1 MAIGTFA
8 AYDEIYTGKI
18 GSNSNWTMGTAIDV
32 LKSSELE
39 NLAAAT
45 ANVLSGVTADRE
57 VLRSSVFNYDQRK
70 VGSSYYVGY
79 YDFVEMMEKLVVDEV
94 ALDEWKQA
102 YDAAS
107 VCWKKTP
114 MIYSMS
120 VGMFSIKR
128 ANGVS
133 HYIPST
139 ATSSAAQAA
148 NAAYR
153 STSWYSAAGLARL
166 GW

>member
-1 MAIGTFA
+1 M
-8 AYDEIYTGKI
+8 KLPWMN
-18 GSNSNWTMGTAIDV
+18 GSKHMMQ
-32 LKSSELE
+32 L
-39 NLAAAT
+39 
-45 ANVLSGVTADRE
+45 LS
-57 VLRSSVFNYDQRK
+57 
-70 VGSSYYVGY
+70 VG
-79 YDFVEMMEKLVVDEV
+79 
-94 ALDEWKQA
+94 
-102 YDAAS
+102 
-107 VCWKKTP
+107 KKTP

-139 ATSSAAQAA
+139 ATSAAAQAA

-153 STSWYSAAGLARL
+153 STLWYSAVGLARL

>member
-1 MAIGTFA
+1 M
-8 AYDEIYTGKI
+8 KLPWMN
-18 GSNSNWTMGTAIDV
+18 GSKHMMQ
-32 LKSSELE
+32 LLSS
-39 NLAAAT
+39 
-45 ANVLSGVTADRE
+45 
-57 VLRSSVFNYDQRK
+57 
-70 VGSSYYVGY
+70 
-79 YDFVEMMEKLVVDEV
+79 
-94 ALDEWKQA
+94 
-102 YDAAS
+102 
-107 VCWKKTP
+107 WKKTP

>member
-1 MAIGTFA
+1 M
-8 AYDEIYTGKI
+8 
-18 GSNSNWTMGTAIDV
+18 N
-32 LKSSELE
+32 
-39 NLAAAT
+39 
-45 ANVLSGVTADRE
+45 
-57 VLRSSVFNYDQRK
+57 
-70 VGSSYYVGY
+70 
-79 YDFVEMMEKLVVDEV
+79 
-94 ALDEWKQA
+94 
-102 YDAAS
+102 
-107 VCWKKTP
+107 
-114 MIYSMS
+114 YSMS

>member
-1 MAIGTFA
+1 
-8 AYDEIYTGKI
+8 
-18 GSNSNWTMGTAIDV
+18 
-32 LKSSELE
+32 
-39 NLAAAT
+39 
-45 ANVLSGVTADRE
+45 
-57 VLRSSVFNYDQRK
+57 
-70 VGSSYYVGY
+70 
-79 YDFVEMMEKLVVDEV
+79 
-94 ALDEWKQA
+94 
-102 YDAAS
+102 
-107 VCWKKTP
+107 

-153 STSWYSAAGLARL
+153 STSWYSAAGLAPTWLVAYRKFVYRTIII
-166 GW
+166 GVTTCNNPFFYVRSH